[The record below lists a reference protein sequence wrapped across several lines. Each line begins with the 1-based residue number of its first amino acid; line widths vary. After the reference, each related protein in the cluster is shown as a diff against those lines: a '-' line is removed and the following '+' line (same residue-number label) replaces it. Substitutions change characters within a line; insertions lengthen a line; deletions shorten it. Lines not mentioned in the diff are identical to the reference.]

1 MDKLFFNLPLS
12 SQTQVTGASGGLDL
26 VRLELWPW
34 PPASV
39 SWSCWLVVRARQVWS
54 VLSSVLFY
62 GAYLALGLA
71 LTYGLRRLHV
81 WRHER
86 QVREHQ
92 DVFELVEQVQ
102 FFVL

>member
-1 MDKLFFNLPLS
+1 MVS
-12 SQTQVTGASGGLDL
+12 AGGYDLDL

-39 SWSCWLVVRARQVWS
+39 SWSCWLVVRAGQAWS
-54 VLSSVLFY
+54 ALNLALFY
-62 GAYLALGLA
+62 GAYLAVGLA
-71 LTYGLRRLHV
+71 LAYGLRRLHV

-92 DVFELVEQVQ
+92 DVFELVEQVS
-102 FFVL
+102 VL